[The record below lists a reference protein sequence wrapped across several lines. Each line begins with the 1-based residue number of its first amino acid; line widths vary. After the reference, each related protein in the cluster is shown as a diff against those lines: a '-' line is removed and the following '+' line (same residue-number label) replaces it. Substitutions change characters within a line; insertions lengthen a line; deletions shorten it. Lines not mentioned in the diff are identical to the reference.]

1 MSEFSIGTGLRP
13 DEEDAFVLQDE
24 RWIFRYP
31 ATDLTASRKAAQAC
45 NGFVADD
52 EDEWLDD
59 TELSCVN
66 CARRRWLSDGFAC
79 LFRNAG

>member
-1 MSEFSIGTGLRP
+1 MSDFSPETGMFS
-13 DEEDAFVLQDE
+13 DTDDAFVLQDE
-24 RWIFRYP
+24 RWVFRYP
-31 ATDLTASRKAAQAC
+31 ATDLAASRKAAQTC

-66 CARRRWLSDGFAC
+66 CARRRWLSEGFAC
-79 LFRNAG
+79 LFRSAG